1 MKKLWK
7 AFITNLSKLGR
18 AMLVPIVAM
27 PAIGI
32 LGRLG
37 AADML
42 NIPLMETA
50 SNAITNNLDML
61 FAFGACL
68 AFAKA
73 KDKTF
78 PMIGAAVGLFAFKA
92 CLSSLNE
99 DIGMGV
105 FAGIVVGTLAAILFN
120 YSREWKTP
128 EMFSL
133 FTGDRFIIVLAPIFA
148 IPLALL
154 FNIIWPPIQN
164 GLDSLAMWMAGSGVI
179 GIFLFGFLNRAL
191 IPVGLH
197 HVINSYLWF
206 QMGSFTNAAGDVVMG
221 DIPRFLAGD
230 PTAGVF
236 MTGLYPVFLFGLP
249 GACLA
254 MYKCAKK
261 DKKSDNSLHFT

>member
-99 DIGMGV
+99 DIELFSRAVRGHWSVESMHWQLDV
-105 FAGIVVGTLAAILFN
+105 TFKEDANRTLDKQAAENL
-120 YSREWKTP
+120 
-128 EMFSL
+128 
-133 FTGDRFIIVLAPIFA
+133 
-148 IPLALL
+148 
-154 FNIIWPPIQN
+154 NIIRKWSLSILKPAQITRHKLSMRKKRFVLSLRPIQ
-164 GLDSLAMWMAGSGVI
+164 
-179 GIFLFGFLNRAL
+179 
-191 IPVGLH
+191 
-197 HVINSYLWF
+197 YLEELLE
-206 QMGSFTNAAGDVVMG
+206 A
-221 DIPRFLAGD
+221 
-230 PTAGVF
+230 
-236 MTGLYPVFLFGLP
+236 
-249 GACLA
+249 
-254 MYKCAKK
+254 
-261 DKKSDNSLHFT
+261 